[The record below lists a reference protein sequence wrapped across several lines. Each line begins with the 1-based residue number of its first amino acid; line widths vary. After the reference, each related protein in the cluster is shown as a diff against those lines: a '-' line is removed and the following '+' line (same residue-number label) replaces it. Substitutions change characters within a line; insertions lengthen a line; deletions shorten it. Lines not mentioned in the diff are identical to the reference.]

1 MEEQRE
7 LRWMELNPA
16 CLLRRVLR
24 ELPVILAAGLTAL
37 LLTVTV
43 LQAMY
48 HPTYT
53 ASATVAVNLKNASY
67 ATIYSNLSTT
77 SEIAQTF
84 TELFESK
91 TFGELARSRFGAELP
106 GTLAASVIPETN
118 LLKLSVTADNPADAF
133 RTLRFLMENYN
144 VLSDHVFQN
153 VILRELDNPVVP
165 TAPSNPLSLRPAAK
179 KAFLIGAL
187 AMMLGLLAAGV
198 LSDTVQTAEGMHR
211 RVDACLFATIH
222 HETKNK
228 TLRARLRRDNKGL
241 LITMPVAGFYFT
253 EEVGKLA
260 SKVSHAAMHDG
271 RKVLMITSAAE
282 NEGKSTVAA
291 NLAIS
296 LAQKGKRVVLV
307 DADLHKPAQY
317 KLLRTEPKCEL
328 AQVLRERSPARRS
341 RRSRRVCA
349 RSSRRRRARAQ
360 RSCSAATGC
369 GRFSNTCAA
378 RPTSSSSTRPRWGC
392 SPMRRLLRSWRICRC
407 S

>member
-1 MEEQRE
+1 M
-7 LRWMELNPA
+7 
-16 CLLRRVLR
+16 
-24 ELPVILAAGLTAL
+24 
-37 LLTVTV
+37 
-43 LQAMY
+43 LQATY

-153 VILRELDNPVVP
+153 VILRELDSPMVP

-211 RVDACLFATIH
+211 RVDARLFATIH

-271 RKVLMITSAAE
+271 A
-282 NEGKSTVAA
+282 
-291 NLAIS
+291 
-296 LAQKGKRVVLV
+296 
-307 DADLHKPAQY
+307 
-317 KLLRTEPKCEL
+317 
-328 AQVLRERSPARRS
+328 
-341 RRSRRVCA
+341 
-349 RSSRRRRARAQ
+349 
-360 RSCSAATGC
+360 
-369 GRFSNTCAA
+369 
-378 RPTSSSSTRPRWGC
+378 
-392 SPMRRLLRSWRICRC
+392 RC

>member
-7 LRWMELNPA
+7 LRWTELNPA

-43 LQAMY
+43 LQATY

-153 VILRELDNPVVP
+153 VILRELDSPMVP

-179 KAFLIGAL
+179 KAF
-187 AMMLGLLAAGV
+187 
-198 LSDTVQTAEGMHR
+198 
-211 RVDACLFATIH
+211 
-222 HETKNK
+222 
-228 TLRARLRRDNKGL
+228 
-241 LITMPVAGFYFT
+241 
-253 EEVGKLA
+253 
-260 SKVSHAAMHDG
+260 
-271 RKVLMITSAAE
+271 
-282 NEGKSTVAA
+282 
-291 NLAIS
+291 
-296 LAQKGKRVVLV
+296 
-307 DADLHKPAQY
+307 
-317 KLLRTEPKCEL
+317 
-328 AQVLRERSPARRS
+328 
-341 RRSRRVCA
+341 
-349 RSSRRRRARAQ
+349 
-360 RSCSAATGC
+360 
-369 GRFSNTCAA
+369 
-378 RPTSSSSTRPRWGC
+378 
-392 SPMRRLLRSWRICRC
+392 
-407 S
+407 